1 MDLTIRQSLVQSVA
15 VVGSAIG
22 ADREGTMV
30 VRSIMPERFM
40 RQPAFLSFPRCAHD
54 RNGHDRDERPNT
66 GALRT
71 GRSAGTAGGSF
82 SITPLWARTSP
93 RGTTPWETT
102 KWRTTPSF
110 KPSGKRLART
120 TGYRLCPRRSA

>member
-15 VVGSAIG
+15 VVGSAVG

-30 VRSIMPERFM
+30 VRSIIRQRFM

-82 SITPLWARTSP
+82 SITPLWASSPCARTSP
-93 RGTTPWETT
+93 RGTTPWQITE
-102 KWRTTPSF
+102 RF
-110 KPSGKRLART
+110 KPSGKRLAST

>member
-15 VVGSAIG
+15 VVGSAFG

-30 VRSIMPERFM
+30 GVRPVM

-54 RNGHDRDERPNT
+54 RNGHDRDERPNS

-82 SITPLWARTSP
+82 LFTPLWATAPWAR
-93 RGTTPWETT
+93 TTPWEITA
-102 KWRTTPSF
+102 RF
-110 KPSGKRLART
+110 KPSGKRTASA